1 MLALSPRLPVGKVG
15 VGTRKKGPSAGPCQ
29 PPVLEGKTC
38 ALGTRSSRSP
48 RGPRSAGSEGRGQRQ
63 HLACLSRAGSAEP
76 LLDLDPL
83 GKGGGHI
90 QTGTA
95 INLLVTRVAPATAPP
110 TRPLRRVPSPAA
122 FQVGQLGKE
131 RGGEKMT
138 GAHILDEEDSPTAVN
153 SVGPPAGQVQPVNL
167 IGHLGVPQ
175 PLRLPAHRGVGPG
188 GGRGGATASPPLL
201 LLLEA
206 ATGARVQAAVRP
218 APWPGAPASRWRQL
232 AASRA
237 AGSGRLNP
245 GGAERARPQTRAAP
259 GAGAP
264 LPPSP
269 ELNDG
274 QLARRGSAAPLARAA
289 RGQRRG
295 LGPVCSPRPGGR
307 RGRAGERASRRTL
320 PGGRGAP
327 GAGEGAAARLPA
339 RTRPPPGERRAG
351 PRAAPG
357 AAPGRRGPPRPAG
370 PESRLP
376 ARGAPAWRTE
386 MGVLTRRGTSSL

>member
-1 MLALSPRLPVGKVG
+1 
-15 VGTRKKGPSAGPCQ
+15 
-29 PPVLEGKTC
+29 
-38 ALGTRSSRSP
+38 
-48 RGPRSAGSEGRGQRQ
+48 
-63 HLACLSRAGSAEP
+63 
-76 LLDLDPL
+76 
-83 GKGGGHI
+83 
-90 QTGTA
+90 
-95 INLLVTRVAPATAPP
+95 
-110 TRPLRRVPSPAA
+110 
-122 FQVGQLGKE
+122 
-131 RGGEKMT
+131 MT

-188 GGRGGATASPPLL
+188 GGATASPPLL

-206 ATGARVQAAVRP
+206 ATGARVQAGRP

-274 QLARRGSAAPLARAA
+274 QLARRGSPRARARLLAAAGRPAGPSGRAREPEDAPRRA
-289 RGQRRG
+289 RGA
-295 LGPVCSPRPGGR
+295 R
-307 RGRAGERASRRTL
+307 RGR
-320 PGGRGAP
+320 GRGRPAPGPHAAAARPAEGGAPRRPEGRSRPPRSAAARRPRVPAP
-327 GAGEGAAARLPA
+327 GAGGTRLA
-339 RTRPPPGERRAG
+339 DRDGSPGPQG
-351 PRAAPG
+351 HVQP
-357 AAPGRRGPPRPAG
+357 
-370 PESRLP
+370 
-376 ARGAPAWRTE
+376 
-386 MGVLTRRGTSSL
+386 LTRKGEGIRPGSARREVSRGTKVRCREGWHGCE